1 MSPEEITAALRAK
14 KEVLMQE
21 VYTIMSATLGT
32 PPRPDAQFTWEYY
45 ENGANGSGRVKVW
58 SGTPVEFY
66 AQFSGKYKVGGGFFL
81 VFIYLSGLDRSR
93 RSRSLSSMTQGTNLG
108 NCIP

>member
-14 KEVLMQE
+14 KETLMQE

-32 PPRPDAQFTWEYY
+32 PPRPDTQITWEYY
-45 ENGANGSGRVKVW
+45 EDGANGSGRVKVW

-66 AQFSGKYKVGGGFFL
+66 AQFSGKYKVSGDFFVL
-81 VFIYLSGLDRSR
+81 FFRFIGV
-93 RSRSLSSMTQGTNLG
+93 G
-108 NCIP
+108 P